1 MKIHKQSILVLV
13 LVGLVVYQSAVQNR
27 AHREV
32 QQLSRQFT
40 RQLDTLSH
48 IATRYDRIQQHYE
61 NIHKDLLLTQHRT
74 QRMHQELNRLSLEQH
89 QDVQVLQ
96 AEIQA
101 LLQLTQ
107 VENSLLPS
115 HSIDSLLFKP

>member
-13 LVGLVVYQSAVQNR
+13 LIGLIVYQSAVQNR
-27 AHREV
+27 ARREV
-32 QQLSRQFT
+32 QQLSRQFKI
-40 RQLDTLSH
+40 QLDTLSH
-48 IATRYDRIQQHYE
+48 IATRYDHIQQHYE
-61 NIHKDLLLTQHRT
+61 NIHKELLLTQHRT
-74 QRMHQELNRLSLEQH
+74 QHVHQELTRLSLEQQ

-96 AEIQA
+96 AELQA

-107 VENSLLPS
+107 VDKTFLPS

>member
-13 LVGLVVYQSAVQNR
+13 LVGLVVYQSAVQSR

-32 QQLSRQFT
+32 QQLSRQFKH
-40 RQLDTLSH
+40 QLDTLSH

-61 NIHKDLLLTQHRT
+61 NIHEDLLSTQYRT
-74 QRMHQELNRLSLEQH
+74 KHVHQELTRLSLEQ
-89 QDVQVLQ
+89 QQNVQVLQ
-96 AEIQA
+96 AELQA

-107 VENSLLPS
+107 VDKTFLPS